1 MNALVEAL
9 RLSHAGFP
17 KGIDYPMGMN
27 IKNPE
32 AHALAREIAARTGGS
47 LTDAVLAALREK
59 RAALA
64 EAAEGRAQAD
74 RLLAYGRRLTEARAA
89 GAATAPRPT
98 SDTDDLYDATLGLP
112 E

>member
-1 MNALVEAL
+1 
-9 RLSHAGFP
+9 
-17 KGIDYPMGMN
+17 MGMN

-32 AHALAREIAARTGGS
+32 AHALAREVAARTGLS

-64 EAAEGRAQAD
+64 DAAEERAQAD
-74 RLLAYGRRLTEARAA
+74 RLLAYGRRLTETRARASA
-89 GAATAPRPT
+89 GKAPRPT

>member
-1 MNALVEAL
+1 
-9 RLSHAGFP
+9 
-17 KGIDYPMGMN
+17 MGMN

-32 AHALAREIAARTGGS
+32 AHVLAREIAERAGLS
-47 LTDAVLAALREK
+47 LTDAVLVALREK

-64 EAAEGRAQAD
+64 DAAEERAQAD
-74 RLLAYGRRLTEARAA
+74 RLLAYGRRLTEARARASA
-89 GAATAPRPT
+89 GTGPCPI

>member
-1 MNALVEAL
+1 
-9 RLSHAGFP
+9 
-17 KGIDYPMGMN
+17 MGMN

-32 AHALAREIAARTGGS
+32 AHALAREIAARTGLS

-64 EAAEGRAQAD
+64 GPTGERARAD
-74 RLLAYGRRLTEARAA
+74 RLLAYGRRLTEARGRTAA
-89 GAATAPRPT
+89 GTAPPPT